1 MKAKFGIVVVDGR
14 GKSNGNVYA
23 KNRAGN
29 YIRTKVTPVNPRT
42 GAQLGQ
48 RSSVTNLSQAWRAL
62 TEVQRAAWNAAVVSF
77 QKTDIFGDLRKPS
90 GFNLYMRLNLNLLA
104 IGAST
109 IVMPPVPSAVG
120 DIVIGELTAGANP
133 TLSLAYTSAVSSSSI
148 IIVRATPPVSPGK
161 SFVKSEFRQI
171 SIFVGNTASPLN
183 LLSAYQARFG
193 SIADSAGMKIFVETV
208 AIDTATGISGTPQ
221 QAVAIVVPT

>member
-42 GAQLGQ
+42 GAQLFQ

-62 TEVQRAAWNAAVVSF
+62 TEANRAAWNAAVVNF

-104 IGAST
+104 IGKSIIYT
-109 IVMPPVPSAVG
+109 PPIPSSVN
-120 DIVIGELTAGANP
+120 DIVIGALSASNTP
-133 TLSLAYTSAVSSSSI
+133 SLSLAYIPAAVMSSK

-171 SIFVGNTASPLN
+171 STFEGSTASPAN
-183 LLSAYQARFG
+183 LLSAYTAKFG
-193 SIADSAGMKIFVETV
+193 AIDDMAGMKIFIETI
-208 AIDTATGISGTPQ
+208 AIDTATGISSTPQ
-221 QAVAIVVPT
+221 QTSTVVIES

>member
-42 GAQLGQ
+42 SAQLGQ
-48 RSSVTNLSQAWRAL
+48 RSAVTNLSQAWRGL
-62 TEVQRAAWNAAVVSF
+62 TEAKRAAFNAAVSNF

-104 IGAST
+104 IGEST
-109 IVMPPVPSAVG
+109 IDTPPVPSAVE
-120 DIVIGELTAGANP
+120 DIVIGALTAVNTP
-133 TLSLAYTSAVSSSSI
+133 TLSLAYTPASGTDTT

-171 SIFVGNTASPLN
+171 ATFAGETASPAN
-183 LLSAYQARFG
+183 LLTAYENKFG
-193 SIADSAGMKIFVETV
+193 SFKGSAGMKIFVETV
-208 AIDTATGISGTPQ
+208 AVNEVTGISGTPQ
-221 QAVAIVVPT
+221 QAVAVIAAM

>member
-42 GAQLGQ
+42 ASQLNQ
-48 RSSVTNLSQAWRAL
+48 RSSVTSLSQYWRDL
-62 TEVQRAAWNAAVVSF
+62 SESNRAAWNAAVVNF

-104 IGAST
+104 IGENP
-109 IVMPPVPSAVG
+109 IQFPPVPAGVT
-120 DIVIGELTAGANP
+120 DIVIGTLTADTTP
-133 TLSLAYTSAVSSSSI
+133 VLSLAFTPGESVNST
-148 IIVRATPPVSPGK
+148 IIVRATAPVSAGK

-171 SIFVGNTASPLN
+171 GTFAASSVSPFN
-183 LLSAYQARFG
+183 ALSAYVSKFG
-193 SIADSAGMKIFVETV
+193 SFENNTGMKIFVETIAV
-208 AIDTATGISGTPQ
+208 DSVTGISGTPQ
-221 QAVAIVVPT
+221 QAVAVIAEA

>member
-42 GAQLGQ
+42 AAQLGQ
-48 RSSVTNLSQAWRAL
+48 RSSVTSLSQAWRGLDEA
-62 TEVQRAAWNAAVVSF
+62 ERAAWNAAVTNF

-104 IGAST
+104 ISEAVIDT
-109 IVMPPVPSAVG
+109 PPVPSAVD
-120 DIVIGELTAGANP
+120 DIVIGALTAGTTP
-133 TLSLAYTSAVSSSSI
+133 TLSLAYTAAGSDSSTI
-148 IIVRATPPVSPGK
+148 IIRATPPVSPGK

-171 SIFVGNTASPLN
+171 STFVGNVASPAN
-183 LLSAYQARFG
+183 ILSAYQAKFG
-193 SIADSAGMKIFVETV
+193 SIEGSGGMKIFVETV

-221 QAVAIVVPT
+221 QAVAIVLT

>member
-48 RSSVTNLSQAWRAL
+48 RSSVSNLSQAWRAL
-62 TEVQRAAWNAAVVSF
+62 SEANRAAWNAAVVNF

-90 GFNLYMRLNLNLLA
+90 GFNLYMRLNLNRLA
-104 IGAST
+104 IGEST
-109 IVMPPVPSAVG
+109 IDIPPVPSGVN
-120 DIVIGELTAGANP
+120 DIVLGTLTATDTP
-133 TLSLAYTSAVSSSSI
+133 TLSLAYTAAASGSSK

-161 SFVKSEFRQI
+161 SFVKSEFRKI
-171 SIFVGNTASPLN
+171 STFVGNVASPLN
-183 LLSAYQARFG
+183 LLSAYQAKFG
-193 SIADSAGMKIFVETV
+193 SIETAGGMKIFVETV
-208 AIDTATGISGTPQ
+208 AVDSATGTSGTPQ
-221 QAVAIVVPT
+221 QTAAIVAVY